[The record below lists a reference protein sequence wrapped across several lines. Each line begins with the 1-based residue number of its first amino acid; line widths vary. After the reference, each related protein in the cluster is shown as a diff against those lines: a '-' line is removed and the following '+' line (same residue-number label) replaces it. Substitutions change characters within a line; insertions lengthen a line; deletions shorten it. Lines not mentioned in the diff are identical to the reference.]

1 MRVRV
6 FVHDAA
12 GFAAWLETQ
21 GSPAVV
27 PGGIAF
33 ADAFDTFDGVCTAC
47 HQVMLLA
54 DGSVETLGPSNTIT
68 VDGSRF
74 RSAFGPN
81 LTHFGSR
88 DTFAAATHPNVP
100 ELVAAWLENP
110 SELKPMQPQL
120 NDLAEGRILGMPD
133 YGLSPEQIAGLV
145 ALLEAWQ

>member
-27 PGGIAF
+27 PEGIAF